1 MLGRQRWIKLF
12 NKACLNAPKS
22 SGRLFLEGE
31 KEKAGFTAGG
41 NILEEAVRGNSGGDE
56 TDRVM
61 VRQPFVISFKLLVM
75 SVLIWRMHW

>member
-12 NKACLNAPKS
+12 NKACPNASKS

-41 NILEEAVRGNSGGDE
+41 NILEEAVRGISGGDE
-56 TDRVM
+56 IDRVM
-61 VRQPFVISFKLLVM
+61 ARQPFAISFTLPVM
-75 SVLIWRMHW
+75 SVLIWRMRW